1 MAIVSA
7 RLAPRTVLAWT
18 CGRINR
24 RLPSHPRQI
33 ACSGI
38 LPAVML
44 GETRDRTPAPAP
56 PTRVCPDALHVAV
69 MARTDHVDDTG
80 SGRRKKKPRTLNAG
94 PEPFRCPETSQT
106 CPRWDS
112 NPHCLDTFSASTGVR
127 SSTLSYC
134 LTADYEI
141 ERP

>member
-1 MAIVSA
+1 MVITSGDGSRGEPLIREFRTSTPRSRREKPNAMAIVSA

-69 MARTDHVDDTG
+69 MARTYHVDDTG
-80 SGRRKKKPRTLNAG
+80 SGRRKKKA
-94 PEPFRCPETSQT
+94 
-106 CPRWDS
+106 
-112 NPHCLDTFSASTGVR
+112 
-127 SSTLSYC
+127 
-134 LTADYEI
+134 
-141 ERP
+141 